1 MLWTYAHA
9 HALALIV
16 KHFDVV
22 SVISYWRMLIVSCV
36 GISKRQMSTSLYVVN
51 SGRSEIIQMDNS
63 FNVMRVISGRSLFS
77 NNLSDV
83 ASCGSHIY
91 VADAGACQ
99 ILMLNEDG
107 TLVKR
112 VGKPGAGNLEFKRP
126 NGICV
131 DSRGR
136 VIVSDSLNHRIK
148 VCLFY
153 GRLGMMYTISC

>member
-1 MLWTYAHA
+1 MYLV
-9 HALALIV
+9 L
-16 KHFDVV
+16 F
-22 SVISYWRMLIVSCV
+22 S

-51 SGRSEIIQMDNS
+51 SGRSEIVQMDNS
-63 FNVMRVISGRSLFS
+63 FNVMRIISGRGLFS

-112 VGKPGAGNLEFKRP
+112 VGKAGTRDLEFKRP

-136 VIVSDSLNHRIK
+136 VIVADSLNHRIK
-148 VCLFY
+148 VPVNDDLHLF
-153 GRLGMMYTISC
+153 CFVA